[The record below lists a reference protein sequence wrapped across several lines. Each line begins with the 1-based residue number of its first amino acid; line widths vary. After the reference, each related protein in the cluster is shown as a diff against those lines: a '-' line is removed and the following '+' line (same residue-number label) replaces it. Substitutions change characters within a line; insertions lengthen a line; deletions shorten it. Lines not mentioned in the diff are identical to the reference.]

1 MVIQTIMACLG
12 SVGFGM
18 VFNVRG
24 RRLWLIAFGGGLGWA
39 VYLGGMH
46 MTGNVFTSVLLS
58 TAVVTAL
65 SEVLARVIETPI
77 ILLMVPM
84 LIPLIP
90 GGALYY
96 TMSYLVRD
104 DYPAFVASLQSLL
117 TQAGAIAVGMIIMTS
132 IMTNFFAIYYRR
144 KRNRN
149 K

>member
-24 RRLWLIAFGGGLGWA
+24 RRLWMIAVGGGLGWA
-39 VYLGGMH
+39 VYLWAMH
-46 MTGNVFTSVLLS
+46 TTGSVFSSVLLS
-58 TAVVTAL
+58 TAAVTAL
-65 SEVLARVIETPI
+65 SEVLARVIKTPI

-104 DYPAFVASLQSLL
+104 DYPAFIESLQSLL

-132 IMTNFFAIYYRR
+132 VMTNFFAIYYRR

>member
-24 RRLWLIAFGGGLGWA
+24 RKLGLIAIGGGLGWA
-39 VYLGGMH
+39 VYLWVMH

-65 SEVLARVIETPI
+65 SEVLARIIKTPI

-96 TMSYLVRD
+96 TMSYFVHD